1 MPSALVSG
9 VSRGLGAHLCRALKA
24 AGYRVLGVGL
34 AADPRHDH
42 LDDYRAVDL
51 RAPLVDDL
59 FADEDVDVLVNN
71 AGVYLDD
78 PRGGYGDLFS
88 LTPDDLRD
96 TFEVNLFGTA
106 RLVLRY
112 APRMLERGAG
122 RIVCVSS
129 GMGRLQDADG
139 ASFAYR
145 SSKLAANSLVLSVA
159 RHFTAARA
167 DLAAFSYC
175 PGWIRTDMGTPSA
188 PHEPG
193 PAADDLVRLL
203 DLPAVRA
210 NGRFFR
216 GLDEL
221 GWDTRGPLVADPPR
235 PQGRSALRNRPG
247 QAPPSLP

>member
-1 MPSALVSG
+1 MPTALVSG
-9 VSRGLGAHLCRALKA
+9 VSRGLGAHLCRALRA
-24 AGYRVLGVGL
+24 AGHRVLGVGL
-34 AADPRHDH
+34 SPSPGGDH
-42 LDDYRAVDL
+42 VDDYRALDL
-51 RAPLVDDL
+51 REPLADDL
-59 FADEDVDVLVNN
+59 FAAEDVDVLVNN

-106 RLVLRY
+106 RLVQRY
-112 APRMLERGAG
+112 APRMLARGSG

-159 RHFTAARA
+159 RHFAEASG
-167 DLAAFSYC
+167 DLAAFAYC
-175 PGWIRTDMGTPSA
+175 PGWIRTDMGTPDA
-188 PHEPG
+188 PNEPA
-193 PAADDLVRLL
+193 PAAGDLVRLL
-203 DLPAVRA
+203 GVPAGRS

-221 GWDTRGPLVADPPR
+221 GWDTRGPMVAD
-235 PQGRSALRNRPG
+235 AD
-247 QAPPSLP
+247 

>member
-1 MPSALVSG
+1 MPTALVSG
-9 VSRGLGAHLCRALKA
+9 VSRGLGAHLCRELA
-24 AGYRVLGVGL
+24 ATGHRVLGVGL
-34 AADPRHDH
+34 SASPPVGH
-42 LDDYRAVDL
+42 LDDYRVADL
-51 RAPLVDDL
+51 REPLAEDL
-59 FADEDVDVLVNN
+59 FAGQDIDVLVNN

-112 APRMLERGAG
+112 APRMLARGSG

-145 SSKLAANSLVLSVA
+145 SSKLAVNSLVLSVA
-159 RHFTAARA
+159 RHFTAAA
-167 DLAAFSYC
+167 GDLAAFSYC

-188 PHEPG
+188 PHEPA
-193 PAADDLVRLL
+193 PAAADLVGLL
-203 DLPAVRA
+203 GVPAARS

-216 GLDEL
+216 GRDEL
-221 GWDTRGPLVADPPR
+221 GWDTAGPLVPDS
-235 PQGRSALRNRPG
+235 G
-247 QAPPSLP
+247 

>member
-1 MPSALVSG
+1 MPSALVTG

-24 AGYRVLGVGL
+24 AGYRVLGAGL
-34 AADPRHDH
+34 AASPRNDA
-42 LDDYRAVDL
+42 LDDYRVADL
-51 RAPLVDDL
+51 REPLADDL
-59 FADEDVDVLVNN
+59 FAGEDVDVLVNN

-78 PRGGYGDLFS
+78 PRRGYGDLFS
-88 LTPDDLRD
+88 LSADDLRD

-112 APRMLERGAG
+112 APRMLARGSG

-145 SSKLAANSLVLSVA
+145 SSKLAANSLILTVA
-159 RHFTAARA
+159 RHFTAGQG
-167 DLAAFSYC
+167 DLSAFSYC
-175 PGWIRTDMGTPSA
+175 PGWIRTDMGTGSA
-188 PHEPG
+188 PLEPG

-203 DLPAVRA
+203 GLPAARS

-216 GLDEL
+216 GLAEL
-221 GWDTRGPLVADPPR
+221 GWDTRGPLVTGPDP
-235 PQGRSALRNRPG
+235 A
-247 QAPPSLP
+247 AP